1 MRAYFQFVLR
11 HRIPVLLLIA
21 LISAAG
27 VWKLMDAKVSSSL
40 GKLFLANSHDYDQYL
55 SRVEE
60 FGSDEQLII
69 AFEEEDVLN
78 ADSLRRLDMVSRALR
93 KEPGVDRVMSLLD
106 NQQVFRKSR
115 KGGLEAHI
123 QELSTSRDKTEAA
136 RAELL
141 GDRFTG
147 KILLSEDSRHGAVL
161 ITTKADGTHD
171 MEDSISFV
179 DKIQELFIQQGYKK
193 EHLHQAGGIA
203 IVSEMMKQTHFNLKR
218 LFPIVCFLL
227 ILTVYALFRKL
238 WPALVSTSIAVVAV
252 TWTMAVAV
260 AIDPEVSIMLAAI
273 PAVILIISFSD
284 VIHLCSAYLLELK
297 KSGDKTEAILRSAE
311 DVGKA
316 CVYTSITTFVG
327 FLALAIVPTPIFRKL
342 GLLLGLGVGIALLLA
357 MTLFP
362 ILLSFLRPRTSW
374 TSGIASVSQDL
385 LDRFLSAT
393 RKLSLARPW
402 LIIIFFAGL
411 LAASLFGI
419 SKIKVENDIAR
430 RLGENNP
437 VRQDTE
443 YFIEHFA
450 GTNVLD
456 LYLHSDGEDD
466 LLEPGIFQSISG
478 LEKKLV
484 ELEEVDSAVSLVTII
499 SEHYRRLPDF
509 LTSGKTLPASRPLLE
524 KYVEEIRK
532 IDPRGLSFLLNSSR
546 QRMRLFVRR
555 NVSGLRE
562 THAAGEKVARAAEK
576 HLENLPVK
584 AEATGMAYLIG
595 GWLDRIISA
604 QKKGVGI
611 SFVVITLLM
620 IIAFRSLRVGLW
632 SMIPNALPLLVL
644 GGYVGLAWEFTD
656 SDTFMIA
663 MLAIGM
669 GVDDTIH
676 FLTRYRLEMSRN
688 DDVEE
693 ALRNTYHY
701 AGRGIVMTTLILT
714 IGFCPFIFC
723 QYFSLHIL
731 GTLLPMVL
739 TVALLADL
747 LLLPALARLRLLR
760 F

>member
-1 MRAYFQFVLR
+1 MRGYFQFVLR

-21 LISAAG
+21 LISTGGA
-27 VWKLMDAKVSSSL
+27 WSLLNAKISSSL
-40 GKLFLANSHDYDQYL
+40 GKLFLANSPAYDQYL
-55 SRVEE
+55 ARVDE

-69 AFEEEDVLN
+69 AFEEEDVLA
-78 ADSLRRLDMVSRALR
+78 ADSLLRLEKVIQALR
-93 KEPGVDRVMSLLD
+93 KEPGVGRVMSLLD
-106 NQQVFRKSR
+106 NRQVFKKSGE
-115 KGGLEAHI
+115 GGLEARI
-123 QELSTSRDKTEAA
+123 KELGSSREKTDAA

-147 KILLSEDSRHGAVL
+147 KILLSKDSRHGAVL
-161 ITTKADGTHD
+161 ITTLADGTHG

-179 DKIQELFIQQGYKK
+179 GRIQGVFLREGYKK

-203 IVSEMMKQTHFNLKR
+203 IVSEMMKQTHFNLER

-227 ILTVYALFRKL
+227 VLTVYFLFRQI
-238 WPALVSTSIAVVAV
+238 WPALVSTCIAVVAV
-252 TWTMAVAV
+252 TWTMGIAVAM
-260 AIDPEVSIMLAAI
+260 DPEVSIMLAAI

-284 VIHLCSAYLLELK
+284 VIHLCSAYLLELGK
-297 KSGDKTEAILRSAE
+297 TGDKTEAILRSAE

-316 CVYTSITTFVG
+316 CIYTSITSFVG
-327 FLALAIVPTPIFRKL
+327 FLTLALVPTPIFRKL
-342 GLLLGLGVGIALLLA
+342 GLLLGLGVGIALVLA

-374 TSGIASVSQDL
+374 TAGIASVSQDL
-385 LDRFLSAT
+385 LDRFLSAA

-411 LAASLFGI
+411 LAASIFGI

-437 VRQDTE
+437 VRRDTE
-443 YFIEHFA
+443 YFIKHFA

-456 LYLHSDGEDD
+456 LYLESEEAGG
-466 LLEPGIFQSISG
+466 LLEPEVLQAVTE

-484 ELEEVDSAVSLVTII
+484 ELAEVDSAVSIATII
-499 SEHYRRLPDF
+499 SEHYRRLPAF
-509 LTSGKTLPASRPLLE
+509 LTSGRVLPASRSLLE
-524 KYVEEIRK
+524 KYVEESGKR
-532 IDPRGLSFLLNSSR
+532 DPEGLRFLLNSER
-546 QRMRLFVRR
+546 QRLRLFVRL
-555 NVSGLRE
+555 NVPGLRQ
-562 THAAGEKVARAAEK
+562 THDAGEKVARLAEK
-576 HLENLPVK
+576 HLEKLPVK
-584 AEATGMAYLIG
+584 TETTGMAYLIG
-595 GWLDRIISA
+595 GWLDRIIAA
-604 QKKGVGI
+604 QKRGVGI
-611 SFVVITLLM
+611 SFVVITVLM
-620 IIAFRSLRVGLW
+620 VIAFRSLRAGLW
-632 SMIPNALPLLVL
+632 SMIPNALPLIVL

-656 SDTFMIA
+656 SDTFMLA

-676 FLTRYRLEMSRN
+676 FLARYRLEVSRN
-688 DDVEE
+688 DNIED
-693 ALRNTYHY
+693 ALKNTYHY

-723 QYFSLHIL
+723 QYFSLQIL
-731 GTLLPMVL
+731 GTLLPLVL
-739 TVALLADL
+739 VVALLADL